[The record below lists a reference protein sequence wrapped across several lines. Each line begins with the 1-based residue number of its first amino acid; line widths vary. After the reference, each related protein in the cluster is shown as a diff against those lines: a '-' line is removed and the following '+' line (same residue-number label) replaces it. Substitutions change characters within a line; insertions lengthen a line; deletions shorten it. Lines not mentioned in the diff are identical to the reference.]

1 MPVQSILRTECGTE
15 AVSKHHVSV
24 AIIIY
29 KMKDQDGTVLA
40 SCCQVCSAA
49 ESHLCEWSPAWAGN
63 TSLLP
68 RERLLEWLGR
78 EKFQEI
84 PAEATS
90 VAPNPPSLCLQ
101 NPTLGYYQLSVLHA
115 NVVLC

>member
-1 MPVQSILRTECGTE
+1 MHVQSIWRTERGTE
-15 AVSKHHVSV
+15 AVSKHHISV

-40 SCCQVCSAA
+40 SCCQACSAA
-49 ESHLCEWSPAWAGN
+49 EGRLCEWSPAWKGI

-78 EKFQEI
+78 EKFKEI

-90 VAPNPPSLCLQ
+90 VAPNPPALCLQ
-101 NPTLGYYQLSVLHA
+101 NPTLGYYQPSVLHA
-115 NVVLC
+115 NVVPW